1 MVYVPYIG
9 FMTRGPGKQFD
20 PEIALNKAMQL
31 FWAKGYAATGL
42 KELLETMEIGRK
54 SLYDTFGN
62 KRALYIKA
70 LDRYSQ
76 TVVSEIYRQL
86 NNPDRP
92 ALENVRAVMH
102 EVAEI
107 HSKPMS
113 PGCLLGVSMAQ
124 FRTDDAEM
132 AGVLRKHMERVE
144 HAYHKAF
151 TKAQAE
157 GDLKPTTN
165 VRNLARLFMSA
176 HQGMTLIGRVM
187 ETHEVPRGIA
197 DGALAVLDAA

>member
-1 MVYVPYIG
+1 
-9 FMTRGPGKQFD
+9 MTRGPDKQFD
-20 PEIALNKAMQL
+20 PEIALDKAMQL

-42 KELLETMEIGRK
+42 SELLETMGIGRK

-76 TVVSEIYRQL
+76 TIVNEIHRGL

-92 ALENVRAVMH
+92 ALDNVRAVMRDI
-102 EVAEI
+102 AARN
-107 HSKPMS
+107 SKPMS

-132 AGVLRKHMERVE
+132 AGVLRKHMQRVE
-144 HAYHKAF
+144 NAYHKALAR
-151 TKAQAE
+151 AQAE
-157 GDLKPTTN
+157 GELDGNTN
-165 VRNLARLFMSA
+165 IRDLARLYMGIA
-176 HQGMTLIGRVM
+176 QGLALIGRVQDAP
-187 ETHEVPRGIA
+187 TVPRSIVNA
-197 DGALAVLDAA
+197 ALATLKIA

>member
-1 MVYVPYIG
+1 
-9 FMTRGPGKQFD
+9 MTRGPDKQFD
-20 PEIALNKAMQL
+20 PEIALDKAMQL

-42 KELLETMEIGRK
+42 NELVEAMEIGRK

-62 KRALYIKA
+62 KRTLYIKA

-76 TVVSEIYRQL
+76 TIVSDIHRGL

-92 ALENVRAVMH
+92 ALENVRAVMRDI
-102 EVAEI
+102 AAMN
-107 HSKPMS
+107 SKPMS

-132 AGVLRKHMERVE
+132 AAVLRKHMQRVE
-144 HAYHKAF
+144 RAYYKAF
-151 TKAQAE
+151 AKAQAQ

-165 VRNLARLFMSA
+165 VRNLARLFMST
-176 HQGMTLIGRVM
+176 HQGLTLIGRVT
-187 ETHEVPRGIA
+187 ETQEVPRGIV
-197 DGALAVLDAA
+197 DGALAVLETA

>member
-1 MVYVPYIG
+1 MA
-9 FMTRGPGKQFD
+9 RGPDKQFD
-20 PEIALNKAMQL
+20 PEIALDKAMQL

-42 KELLETMEIGRK
+42 NELLETMEIGRK

-76 TVVSEIYRQL
+76 TVVSEIYRAL

-92 ALENVRAVMH
+92 ALENIRAVMR
-102 EVAEI
+102 EI
-107 HSKPMS
+107 AAKNTKPMS

-124 FRTDDAEM
+124 FRTDDKEM
-132 AGVLRKHMERVE
+132 AGVLRKHMGRVE
-144 HAYHKAF
+144 RAYYDAF
-151 TKAQAE
+151 VTAQAE

-176 HQGMTLIGRVM
+176 HQGLTLIGRV
-187 ETHEVPRGIA
+187 TKTQEVPRGIV
-197 DGALAVLDAA
+197 DGALAVLKTA

>member
-1 MVYVPYIG
+1 
-9 FMTRGPGKQFD
+9 MTRGPDKQFD
-20 PEIALNKAMQL
+20 PEIALDKAMQL

-42 KELLETMEIGRK
+42 NELVEAMEIGRK

-62 KRALYIKA
+62 KRALFIKA

-76 TVVSEIYRQL
+76 TVVGEIYRGL
-86 NNPDRP
+86 NNPERP
-92 ALENVRAVMH
+92 ALENVRAVMRDI
-102 EVAEI
+102 EAMN
-107 HSKPMS
+107 SKPMS

-132 AGVLRKHMERVE
+132 AAVLRKHMRRVE
-144 HAYHKAF
+144 RAYYKAF
-151 TKAQAE
+151 AKAQAQ

-176 HQGMTLIGRVM
+176 HQGLTLIGRVT
-187 ETHEVPRGIA
+187 ETQEVPRGIV
-197 DGALAVLDAA
+197 DGALAVLETA

>member
-1 MVYVPYIG
+1 
-9 FMTRGPGKQFD
+9 MTRGPDKQFD
-20 PEIALNKAMQL
+20 PEIALDKAMQL
-31 FWAKGYAATGL
+31 FWAKGYAATGMR
-42 KELLETMEIGRK
+42 ELLETMEIGRK

-76 TVVSEIYRQL
+76 AIVGEIYRGL

-92 ALENVRAVMH
+92 ALENVRVVMRDLAAMH
-102 EVAEI
+102 CA
-107 HSKPMS
+107 PMS

-132 AGVLRKHMERVE
+132 AAVLRKHMQRVE
-144 HAYHKAF
+144 RAYYKAF
-151 TKAQAE
+151 VKAQAE
-157 GDLKPTTN
+157 GDLNPTTN

-176 HQGMTLIGRVM
+176 HQGLALIGRVT
-187 ETHEVPRGIA
+187 ETREVPRGIVE
-197 DGALAVLDAA
+197 GALAVLETA

>member
-1 MVYVPYIG
+1 
-9 FMTRGPGKQFD
+9 MTRGPDKQFD
-20 PEIALNKAMQL
+20 PEVALDKAMEL

-42 KELLETMEIGRK
+42 TELLETMGIGRK

-76 TVVSEIYRQL
+76 TIVGALYRRL

-92 ALENVRAVMH
+92 ALENVRAVMRDSAAKNS
-102 EVAEI
+102 E
-107 HSKPMS
+107 PMS

-132 AGVLRKHMERVE
+132 AGVLRKHMQRVE
-144 HAYHKAF
+144 RAYHKAF
-151 TKAQAE
+151 AKAQAD
-157 GDLKPTTN
+157 GALKSTTN

-176 HQGMTLIGRVM
+176 HQGLALIGRV
-187 ETHEVPRGIA
+187 TVTQEVPRGIVK
-197 DGALAVLDAA
+197 GALAVLETA

>member
-1 MVYVPYIG
+1 MA
-9 FMTRGPGKQFD
+9 RGPDKQFD
-20 PEIALNKAMQL
+20 PEIALDKAMQL

-42 KELLETMEIGRK
+42 NELLETMEIGRK

-76 TVVSEIYRQL
+76 TIVSDIYRRL
-86 NNPDRP
+86 NDPGRP
-92 ALENVRAVMH
+92 ALENVRAVMRDIAAINS
-102 EVAEI
+102 E
-107 HSKPMS
+107 PMS

-132 AGVLRKHMERVE
+132 AGVLRKHMQGVER
-144 HAYHKAF
+144 AYFEAF
-151 TKAQAE
+151 AKAQAE
-157 GDLKPTTN
+157 GELKPTTN

-176 HQGMTLIGRVM
+176 HQGLVLIGRVT
-187 ETHEVPRGIA
+187 ETQELPRGIV
-197 DGALAVLDAA
+197 DGALAVLETA

>member
-1 MVYVPYIG
+1 MA
-9 FMTRGPGKQFD
+9 RGPDKQFD
-20 PEIALNKAMQL
+20 PEIALDKAMQL

-42 KELLETMEIGRK
+42 NELLETMEIGRK

-76 TVVSEIYRQL
+76 TIVSDIYRRL
-86 NNPDRP
+86 NDPGRP
-92 ALENVRAVMH
+92 ALENVRAVMRDIAAINS
-102 EVAEI
+102 E
-107 HSKPMS
+107 PMS

-132 AGVLRKHMERVE
+132 AGVLRKHMQGVER
-144 HAYHKAF
+144 AYFEAF
-151 TKAQAE
+151 AKAQAE
-157 GDLKPTTN
+157 GELKPTTN

-176 HQGMTLIGRVM
+176 HQGLVLIGRV
-187 ETHEVPRGIA
+187 TKTQEVPRGIV
-197 DGALAVLDAA
+197 DGALAVLETS